1 MTTQF
6 TEHDIFIFLS
16 GACFALGLF
25 VDEWKIGILLLVGCF
40 IFYQLS

>member
-1 MTTQF
+1 MNISS
-6 TEHDIFIFLS
+6 HDLFIFLS

-25 VDEWKIGILLLVGCF
+25 VNEWKIGILLFGGCF